1 MSHEIHSFT
10 YVNQTISIGKRK
22 CSFFRILVETEP
34 IADERLRTLVDEELK
49 TFRDST
55 KTIEQLNAE
64 FVKTHG
70 NSLAD
75 RAEGEFDLF
84 FFVIVFK

>member
-1 MSHEIHSFT
+1 M
-10 YVNQTISIGKRK
+10 
-22 CSFFRILVETEP
+22 FFCILVETEP

-70 NSLAD
+70 NSLTD
-75 RAEGEFDLF
+75 RAEGKFDL
-84 FFVIVFK
+84 VFPLYSNNIIRFSSC